1 MRTKKG
7 GEVVNRRALRV
18 VIACFTL
25 LGCLVLVV
33 PLALESFLVL
43 PCSTSQADAIVLMA
57 GSRQVREPIASRL
70 YRDGVA
76 PKVLLKNDGVRADFS
91 PKHGR
96 NLYLVEWAKED
107 LVEKG
112 VPEDAVVLL
121 LYTAS
126 GTIHDVLNTR
136 EYVRVHPEIRRLL
149 VVTSDYHTRRTL
161 WTFQRVFEEEK
172 IQIGVYPVTN
182 PSEIWWRRIFLLYV
196 EIIKYIYY
204 NMNY

>member
-1 MRTKKG
+1 M
-7 GEVVNRRALRV
+7 
-18 VIACFTL
+18 ACLTL
-25 LGCLVLVV
+25 LGCLALVV
-33 PLALESFLVL
+33 PLAVESFLVL

-76 PKVLLKNDGVRADFS
+76 PKVLLTNDGVRADFS

-112 VPEDAVVLL
+112 VPENAIVLL
-121 LYTAS
+121 KYTAS
-126 GTIHDVLNTR
+126 GTIHDALNTR
-136 EYVRVHPEIRRLL
+136 EYVRTHPEIRRLL

-161 WTFQRVFEEEK
+161 WAFQRVFEGEGILIE
-172 IQIGVYPVTN
+172 VYPVPD
-182 PSEIWWRRIFLLYV
+182 PSESWWRRVLVLYIEFL
-196 EIIKYIYY
+196 KYAYY
-204 NMNY
+204 FVMY